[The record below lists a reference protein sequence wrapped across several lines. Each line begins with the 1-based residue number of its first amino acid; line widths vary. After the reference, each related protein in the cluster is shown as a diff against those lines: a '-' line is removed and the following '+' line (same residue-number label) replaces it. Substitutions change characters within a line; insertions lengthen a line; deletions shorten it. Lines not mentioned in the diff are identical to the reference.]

1 MVSKKGQVRVC
12 VPEHM
17 PQVADLLQTI
27 LRGLSRPAPS
37 SLQQYLLEL
46 FFKSPSRDPELPSL
60 VYVGSDEAVGGF
72 LGVIPLRMSFR
83 GKPIRAALGSTLMV
97 EKAKD
102 NPFAGAAL
110 LKAFL
115 DGAQELSFT
124 DTANPISG
132 AMWKKRGGQLLPV
145 ESMQWWRV
153 LRPAELALSLLGERI
168 SLVKVARPICMAI
181 DRVATPNRFQLKAKV
196 AAHTIDVDLN
206 GHFLIDYLRDF
217 AAQYSLGPIWDA
229 DSLRWRLN
237 HAAQNRRRGKL
248 VCRAVYGEAAAPLG
262 CYLYYRRPLGV
273 ADVLQLMTSPNGA
286 GIVLESLLEDAYQN
300 RCVAVR
306 GRTHSRY
313 MDELLLHNCIFSGS
327 GSVLLHSRSADLM
340 EVACSGNALLIGL
353 AGEDWTRLN
362 DVFN

>member
-1 MVSKKGQVRVC
+1 MVSKKGQIRVC
-12 VPEHM
+12 VPEDM
-17 PQVADLLQTI
+17 PRVADLFQTI

-46 FFKSPSRDPELPSL
+46 FFKSPSHDPELPSL

-83 GKPIRAALGSTLMV
+83 GKPIRAALGSSLMV

-124 DTANPISG
+124 DTANPISV
-132 AMWKKRGGQLLPV
+132 AIWKKRGGQLLPV

-153 LRPAELALSLLGERI
+153 LRPAELALSLLGKRI

-217 AAQYSLGPIWDA
+217 AARYSLQPIWDT
-229 DSLRWRLN
+229 DSVRWRLN
-237 HAAQNRRRGKL
+237 HAVQYRHRGRL
-248 VCRAVYGEAAAPLG
+248 VCRAVYGKATFPLG
-262 CYLYYRRPLGV
+262 CYLYYRRPHGV
-273 ADVLQLMTSPNGA
+273 AHVLQLMTSPDAA
-286 GIVLESLLEDAYQN
+286 GVVLDSLLEDAYQN
-300 RCVAVR
+300 CCVAVR
-306 GRTHSRY
+306 GRAHIRY
-313 MDELLLHNCIFSGS
+313 MNQLLLRDCIFVRSGAL
-327 GSVLLHSRSADLM
+327 LLHSRNADIM
-340 EVACSGNALLIGL
+340 EVACSGDALLIGL
-353 AGEDWTRLN
+353 AGEEWTRSD
-362 DVFN
+362 DVFS